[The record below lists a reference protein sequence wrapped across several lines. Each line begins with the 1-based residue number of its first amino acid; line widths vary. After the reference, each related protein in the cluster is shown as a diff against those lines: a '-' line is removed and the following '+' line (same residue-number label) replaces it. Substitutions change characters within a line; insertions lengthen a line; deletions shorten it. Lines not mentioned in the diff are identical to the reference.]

1 MRMKA
6 IAITS
11 GAVLAAALA
20 PGTASADP
28 DHGATAP
35 APTEPPP
42 ASAVSSELLARG
54 SLGEF
59 RVRDRGAGL
68 RLSADE
74 PTDLALVS
82 ATLAEGGETGWHE
95 HAAWSLVVVK
105 SGTMTLVQPR
115 EGGRGGC
122 REDTYS
128 SGMAFAHTS
137 GVHNFV
143 NGSDTEKVE
152 FFVTYFLPQADV
164 PTPVAAAAPWGCKP

>member
-1 MRMKA
+1 MKA

-28 DHGATAP
+28 DHGGT
-35 APTEPPP
+35 APTEPAS
-42 ASAVSSELLARG
+42 ASAVSSQLLARG

-59 RVRDRGAGL
+59 HVQDRGAGL

-105 SGTMTLVQPR
+105 AGTMKLVQPR
-115 EGGRGGC
+115 QGGRGGC
-122 REDTYS
+122 REETYS

-143 NGSDTEKVE
+143 NASDTEKVE
-152 FFVTYFLPQADV
+152 FFVTYFLPEADV
-164 PTPVAAAAPWGCKP
+164 PTPVAAPAPWGCKA

>member
-11 GAVLAAALA
+11 GAVLAAALV

-28 DHGATAP
+28 DHGGTAP
-35 APTEPPP
+35 APAEPPA
-42 ASAVSSELLARG
+42 ASDVTSELLARG

-82 ATLAEGGETGWHE
+82 ATLAKRGETGWHE
-95 HAAWSLVVVK
+95 HAAWSLVVVE

-115 EGGRGGC
+115 QGGRGGC

-128 SGMAFAHTS
+128 TGMAFAHPS
-137 GVHNFV
+137 GVHNLV
-143 NGSDTEKVE
+143 NGSDTEEVK
-152 FFVTYFLPQADV
+152 FFVTYFLPEADV
-164 PTPVAAAAPWGCKP
+164 PTPVAAATPWGCEP